1 MKTSTLLKEIE
12 TGFDEARLKS
22 WPVPDMRQAYDDRD
36 TMLYALSVGAGLGR
50 DDELRFVFENGV
62 TELAALPTMA
72 VIIATPGFWLM
83 DDGLGIDWSSVLH
96 GEQSL
101 DRKSTRLNSSQ

>member
-1 MKTSTLLKEIE
+1 MKTSTLLKETE

-22 WPVPDMRQAYDDRD
+22 WPVPDVRQAYDARD

-50 DDELRFVFENGV
+50 VDELRFVFENGT

-72 VIIATPGFWLM
+72 AIIATRGFWLM
-83 DDGLGIDWSSVLH
+83 DDGLGV
-96 GEQSL
+96 E
-101 DRKSTRLNSSQ
+101 DRKRTRLNSSH

>member
-1 MKTSTLLKEIE
+1 MKTSTLLKETE

-22 WPVPDMRQAYDDRD
+22 WPVPDVRQAYDDRD

-50 DDELRFVFENGV
+50 DDELRFVFENGT

-72 VIIATPGFWLM
+72 AIIATPVFR
-83 DDGLGIDWSSVLH
+83 S
-96 GEQSL
+96 GERRVGKECVS
-101 DRKSTRLNSSQ
+101 RCRLVGVPGV